1 MRRIATAALLAT
13 AASASAARAQAMKI
27 GYVDVQRAIQEVEE
41 GRAARNR
48 LKTEFDQRRAQLD
61 KRSGDLE
68 RMQQEYEKQAPVLSD
83 DAKRKKQEEFQKA
96 LVEARKSAGELQED
110 MNRQEQQAMASI
122 LQRLQQVVA
131 DIAEREAFTFVID
144 KGTLLYG
151 PQAADMTN
159 EVVRRYND
167 RFGAGA
173 AGGKAPPKTAQPAGK
188 QGGAK
193 QAPPPQG
200 AKQSPA
206 PAPQSPPPPQ
216 QQPPPGK

>member
-1 MRRIATAALLAT
+1 MRRILTAALFTT
-13 AASASAARAQAMKI
+13 AALAPAARAQAIKI

-41 GRAARNR
+41 GRAARGR
-48 LKTEFDQRRAQLD
+48 LKTEYDTRKAQID
-61 KRSGDLE
+61 KKSADLE

-96 LVEARKSAGELQED
+96 LVDARKSASELQEE

-131 DIAEREAFTFVID
+131 DIAERESFTFVMD

-151 PQAADMTN
+151 PQAADVTN

-167 RFGAGA
+167 RFGAGVA
-173 AGGKAPPKTAQPAGK
+173 GKAPPKTAQPAGK
-188 QGGAK
+188 QG
-193 QAPPPQG
+193 
-200 AKQSPA
+200 AKQSP
-206 PAPQSPPPPQ
+206 
-216 QQPPPGK
+216 PPGK

>member
-13 AASASAARAQAMKI
+13 AAFASAARAQAMKI

-41 GRAARNR
+41 GKAARGR
-48 LKTEFDQRRAQLD
+48 LKTEFDQRRAQID
-61 KRSGDLE
+61 KKSADLE

-96 LVEARKSAGELQED
+96 LVDARKSAGELQED

-122 LQRLQQVVA
+122 LQRIQQVVA
-131 DIAEREAFTFVID
+131 EIAERESFSFVMD
-144 KGTLLYG
+144 KGTLLYA

-167 RFGAGA
+167 RFGAGS
-173 AGGKAPPKTAQPAGK
+173 AGGKGPAKTAQPAGK
-188 QGGAK
+188 QGAK
-193 QAPPPQG
+193 QAPPP
-200 AKQSPA
+200 S
-206 PAPQSPPPPQ
+206 
-216 QQPPPGK
+216 QPPPEK